1 MEKFFGG
8 RERIVAATVGAVVS
22 KPTDTKTTSR
32 SGSLL
37 AISTALW
44 TPCTTRMSPPL
55 DSSDPFDP
63 GTRKRS
69 P

>member
-1 MEKFFGG
+1 MD
-8 RERIVAATVGAVVS
+8 AATVGAVVS
-22 KPTDTKTTSR
+22 KPTEIKTTSL
-32 SGSLL
+32 SVFC

-44 TPCTTRMSPPL
+44 TPCTIRTSPPQ
-55 DSSDPFDP
+55 DSKDPFDP